1 MALPTLPN
9 VYCADFVGDSPYWFS
24 DSGEFERINT
34 PYGCGRGWVIVH
46 NNDWQILL
54 EAVDGPKL
62 DFYADSTALFYLG
75 LTAVVTLWAMKALVL
90 KLIYAS

>member
-9 VYCADFVGDSPYWFS
+9 VYCADFQSGSGWYSPVGDFEHINEPYV
-24 DSGEFERINT
+24 
-34 PYGCGRGWVIVH
+34 CGRGWVVIH
-46 NNDWQILL
+46 NSDWQILL
-54 EAVDGPKL
+54 ESAQGPKL

-75 LTAVVTLWAMKALVL
+75 MAAVVTLWAMKALVL